1 MAAVAAR
8 SERQRLATELMEVTR
23 GPLNALAVV
32 WLLLVLLD
40 LAGLLGPVL
49 VVVNDVI
56 WGIFGVAFLLEL
68 WIAPDR
74 KDFLKKNWFA
84 ALTLVLPALRIVR
97 VLRSVKLLTR
107 VQGLRAIS
115 ISRVV
120 ASLNKGLYS
129 LNRILRRHKLGYV
142 LAFTVVVIVGAAS
155 LIFRFE
161 STAILGRPTSGGAI
175 DTFGDALWWAAENTS
190 FAGSDYEVRT
200 NVGRA
205 LRLFMSFYAWSGF
218 GYLTATVASHF
229 LAPHQET
236 SGHDAVGNLTKEV
249 QELRREVTRLREN
262 LGAEGDGGMARG
274 AEDVEDRLDGE

>member
-1 MAAVAAR
+1 LPEPSEAVAVP
-8 SERQRLATELMEVTR
+8 SERQRLAAELMEQTR
-23 GPLNALAVV
+23 GPLNVLAVV

-40 LAGLLGPVL
+40 LAGLLGPRL
-49 VVVNDVI
+49 AVVNDVI
-56 WGIFGVAFLLEL
+56 WAIFGITFLLEL
-68 WIAPDR
+68 WIAPNR

-84 ALTLVLPALRIVR
+84 ALTLVLPALRVVR
-97 VLRSVKLLTR
+97 VLRGVRLLTR
-107 VQGLRAIS
+107 VQGLRALS

-142 LAFTVVVIVGAAS
+142 LAFTVVVIMGAAA

-161 STAILGRPTSGGAI
+161 STALLGRPSSGGAL

-205 LRLFMSFYAWSGF
+205 LRLFISFYAWSGF
-218 GYLTATVASHF
+218 GYLTATVASRF
-229 LAPHQET
+229 LAPHQEPG
-236 SGHDAVGNLTKEV
+236 GHDPVGTLNKEV
-249 QELRREVTRLREN
+249 QELRREVTRLREH
-262 LGAEGDGGMARG
+262 LGGEGG
-274 AEDVEDRLDGE
+274 